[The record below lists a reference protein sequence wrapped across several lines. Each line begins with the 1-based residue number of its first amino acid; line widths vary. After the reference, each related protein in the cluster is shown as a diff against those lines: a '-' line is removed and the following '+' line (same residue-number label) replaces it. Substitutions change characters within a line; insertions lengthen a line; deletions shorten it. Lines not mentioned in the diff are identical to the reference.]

1 MLPQRLPTGLFR
13 RGGPRPPAL
22 LPIALLGFSS
32 FDSASYVGLGA
43 VLIEDRRPQRKCLSS
58 SFRDDLAALFQ
69 GPWSAIG
76 DDDGEQHH
84 EDQRT
89 PRLRSFAVH
98 EMCV

>member
-1 MLPQRLPTGLFR
+1 MLTPRLRTALSLLM
-13 RGGPRPPAL
+13 PRPQAL
-22 LPIALLGFSS
+22 LPIASLGLSE
-32 FDSASYVGLGA
+32 FDSPIYVGA
-43 VLIEDRRPQRKCLSS
+43 VLVKGRSPQRKCFSS
-58 SFRDDLAALFQ
+58 SLRDDLAALFQ

-98 EMCV
+98 EMGV